1 MAERSGA
8 GAGRT
13 VWALLRWVSWA
24 EWRHHALRQATAV
37 LAVLLGVALAF
48 SVHLINAS
56 ALSEFGAAVRNVNG
70 EADLRLQAARGS
82 LDEAL
87 YPQVARHPQVARVSP
102 VIELQ
107 VQARDRQGRLQAL
120 KLIAQDSLVAGPL
133 APALLPQVAT
143 EVPGIDA
150 MSLFAPSSV
159 LLNAPAQRLLGVAP
173 GDVISVPVTGLSGEA
188 APERANGPLAAGD
201 IALRVVGGV
210 SASGAPLAVM
220 DLAGAQD
227 HFGLLGRLTRL
238 DVQLVA
244 GASAK
249 EVLHSLALPTGVVA
263 EQPEEASQRLS
274 NMSRAYRVNLT
285 VLALVA
291 LFTGAFLVFSILSLS
306 VAKRLPQLALL
317 GVLGLSARE
326 RLQLVL
332 AESAGVGLLGA
343 VLGLALGTGLA
354 ALALRLLSGDLGG
367 GYFPGIT
374 PRLQWSPGAALV
386 YGALGVAAAVAGG
399 WLPARAAQGIAP
411 AQALKGLGVG
421 PDGGGTG
428 LAWLGP
434 MLLVLGAGL
443 ALLPPLDGV
452 PLWAYVSV
460 ACLLMGGIACVPAL
474 TQLLLGCWPTPQQPS
489 WLLALERARRM
500 RHTATI
506 AMAGV
511 VASLSLSVALTVMV
525 ASFRDSVTRWLDVVL
540 PADLYARASTSAGSS
555 DTLHLPRPLL
565 AQIAQLPGV
574 TRVAGVRVAN
584 LTLQAQ
590 RAPLALIARDLSGP
604 DGSGDPAR
612 SLPLVGE
619 VLAPRAG
626 QIGIFVSEAVVDL
639 YGGPPGSAQGGR
651 PGQTLMLPLRA
662 GQPPVAA
669 FVRGVWR
676 DYARQ
681 QGAIVIDEADYQ
693 GLTGDTDVNDLAIWL
708 APGTRMDTVQQAV
721 REVATQH
728 GLDGALLNFANPGQI
743 RDTTLRIFDRS
754 FAVTYWLQAVAI
766 GIGLFGTAASFSA
779 QVLARRKEFG
789 LLSHLGFTRRQV
801 LGIVAGEG
809 AAFTSVGA
817 LLGLALGVA
826 VSVVLVKVVN
836 PQSFH
841 WTMDLLLPWAR
852 LAALCASVMLA
863 GTLTAWVAARAAIG
877 RDAVLSVKEDW

>member
-1 MAERSGA
+1 MAEL
-8 GAGRT
+8 
-13 VWALLRWVSWA
+13 WALLRWVSWA

-56 ALSEFGAAVRNVNG
+56 ALSEFGAAVRSVNG
-70 EADLRLQAARGS
+70 EADLRLQAAHGA
-82 LDEAL
+82 LDESL
-87 YPQVARHPQVARVSP
+87 YPQVARHPLVARVSP
-102 VIELQ
+102 VIVLQ
-107 VQARDRQGRLQAL
+107 TQARDRLGRPQAL
-120 KLIAQDSLVAGPL
+120 KLIGQDSLVAAPL
-133 APALLPQVAT
+133 APSLLPQLAT
-143 EVPGIDA
+143 EVEGIDA
-150 MSLFAPSSV
+150 MAVFSPSSV
-159 LLNAPAQRLLGVAP
+159 LLNAAARRLLGVAP
-173 GDVISVPVTGLSGEA
+173 GELLTVLAPTPSGIAELS
-188 APERANGPLAAGD
+188 
-201 IALRVVGGV
+201 LRVVGSV
-210 SASGAPLAVM
+210 SAGGEPLAVM
-220 DLAGAQD
+220 DLAGVQD

-244 GASAK
+244 SASAQD
-249 EVLHSLALPTGVVA
+249 VVRSLQLPAGVVT
-263 EQPEEASQRLS
+263 EQPDEATQRLS

-326 RLQLVL
+326 RLRLVL
-332 AESAGVGLLGA
+332 AESAAVGLLGA

-374 PRLQWSPGAALV
+374 PRLQWSPGAAWV
-386 YGALGVAAAVAGG
+386 YGALGVAAAMAGG

-411 AQALKGLGVG
+411 AQALKGLGDAGAGRGV
-421 PDGGGTG
+421 T
-428 LAWLGP
+428 WLGP
-434 MLLVLGAGL
+434 MLLVLGATL
-443 ALLPPLDGV
+443 ALLPPIDGV

-460 ACLLMGGIACVPAL
+460 ACLLMGGIACVPAVV
-474 TQLLLGCWPTPQQPS
+474 QALLGRWPAPQQAT

-525 ASFRDSVTRWLDVVL
+525 ASFRASVTTWLDVVL
-540 PADLYARASTSAGSS
+540 PADLYARATPTGGG
-555 DTLHLPRPLL
+555 DTLHLPRTLL

-574 TRVAGVRVAN
+574 ARVAGVRVAN
-584 LTLQAQ
+584 LTLNTQQA
-590 RAPLALIARDLSGP
+590 PVALISRDLTGL
-604 DGSGDPAR
+604 DGSDDPAR
-612 SLPLVGE
+612 RLPLVGE
-619 VLAPRAG
+619 VLPPRAG

-681 QGAIVIDEADYQ
+681 QGAIAIDEADYQ
-693 GLTGDTDVNDLAIWL
+693 RLSGDTDVNDLAMWL
-708 APGTRMDTVQQAV
+708 APGTRVDAVQTAV
-721 REVATQH
+721 RELATQQ
-728 GLDGALLNFANPGQI
+728 GLDGALLTFAEPGQI
-743 RDTTLRIFDRS
+743 RQTTLRIFDRS

-863 GTLTAWVAARAAIG
+863 GTLTAWIAARAAVG
-877 RDAVLSVKEDW
+877 RDVVLAVKEDW

>member
-1 MAERSGA
+1 MAEPRSA
-8 GAGRT
+8 ALADAHA
-13 VWALLRWVSWA
+13 VWTLLRWVSWA

-56 ALSEFGAAVRNVNG
+56 ALSEFGAAVRSVNG
-70 EADLRLQAARGS
+70 EADLRLQAAHGA

-102 VIELQ
+102 LISLQ
-107 VQARDRQGRLQAL
+107 TQARDRQGRLQAL
-120 KLIAQDSLVAGPL
+120 KLIGQDSLVAAPL
-133 APALLPQVAT
+133 APALLPQLAT
-143 EVPGIDA
+143 EVGGIDA
-150 MSLFAPSSV
+150 MAVFSPSSV
-159 LLNAPAQRLLGVAP
+159 LLNAAARRLLGVAP
-173 GDVISVPVTGLSGEA
+173 GELIAVLTPTPSG
-188 APERANGPLAAGD
+188 
-201 IALRVVGGV
+201 IAETHLRVVGSV
-210 SASGAPLAVM
+210 SAGGEPLAVM

-244 GASAK
+244 GASAQD
-249 EVLHSLALPTGVVA
+249 VVRSLQLPAGVVA
-263 EQPEEASQRLS
+263 EQPDEATQRLS

-326 RLQLVL
+326 RLRLVL
-332 AESAGVGLLGA
+332 AESAVVGLLGA

-354 ALALRLLSGDLGG
+354 ALALRLLAGDLGG

-374 PRLQWSPGAALV
+374 PRLQWSPVAALV

-411 AQALKGLGVG
+411 AQALKGLGDVG
-421 PDGGGTG
+421 AGGGVN
-428 LAWLGP
+428 WLGP
-434 MLLVLGAGL
+434 MLLVLGAAL
-443 ALLPPLDGV
+443 ALLPPVDGV
-452 PLWAYVSV
+452 PLWAYISV
-460 ACLLMGGIACVPAL
+460 ACILMGGIACVPTVVQA
-474 TQLLLGCWPTPQQPS
+474 LLGRWPAPQQAT

-525 ASFRDSVTRWLDVVL
+525 ASFRESVTTWLDVVL
-540 PADLYARASTSAGSS
+540 PADLYARATHTGGG
-555 DTLHLPRPLL
+555 DTLHLPRALL
-565 AQIAQLPGV
+565 GQIAQLPGV
-574 TRVAGVRVAN
+574 TRVAGVRVGS
-584 LTLQAQ
+584 LTLDAQ
-590 RAPLALIARDLSGP
+590 QAPLALISRGL
-604 DGSGDPAR
+604 GDPAR

-619 VLAPRAG
+619 LLPPRASA
-626 QIGIFVSEAVVDL
+626 IGIFVSEAVVDL
-639 YGGPPGSAQGGR
+639 YDGR

-693 GLTGDTDVNDLAIWL
+693 RLTGDTDVNDLAMWL
-708 APGTRMDTVQQAV
+708 APGTRVDAVQTAV
-721 REVATQH
+721 RELATRP
-728 GLDGALLNFANPGQI
+728 GLDGALLEFAELGQI
-743 RDTTLRIFDRS
+743 RQTTLRIFDRS

-801 LGIVAGEG
+801 LAIVAGEG

-826 VSVVLVKVVN
+826 VSVVLVVVVN

-863 GTLTAWVAARAAIG
+863 GTLTAWVAARAAVG
-877 RDAVLSVKEDW
+877 RDAVLAVKEDW